1 MLIYCC
7 ASLSVAFLALPCRSG
22 GLLAVSLAWSAACLV
37 CFFTASE
44 ASSAFFG
51 NSSLT
56 CLAVSFSL
64 SAACCAPGLITFSAA
79 QQQMSASA
87 CTYHVIHTL
96 CLSTWSYGLEYPV
109 AKRRKHK
116 TMQSHTYTTPHIHC
130 TLACCIDKHGNCHTC
145 QQHQMPAL
153 TA

>member
-79 QQQMSASA
+79 QQRKSASS
-87 CTYHVIHTL
+87 CTYQIVHA
-96 CLSTWSYGLEYPV
+96 LSVSMELQPCGKAQEAHNHAITSE
-109 AKRRKHK
+109 K
-116 TMQSHTYTTPHIHC
+116 THIHA
-130 TLACCIDKHGNCHTC
+130 TSACCVDKHGNYHTC
-145 QQHQMPAL
+145 QQHEMPAL